1 MDTNVSGVRPNEAGA
16 DCAALLAIQRRAAEQ
31 APFPPLAER
40 LNSLGELAAAIRQ
53 HKAAFAT
60 AISADFGH
68 RAVPETMIAEV
79 VPVLAGIAFAR
90 KHLAGWMRRER
101 RRVGMSFQPG
111 SAWVEYQPLGCV
123 GIVAPWNYPLLLSLS
138 PLTDALAAGNRVILK
153 PSEFTPRFSAMLAD
167 LLGALFDP
175 AQVAVVQGGPE
186 VAQAVCALP
195 LDHLVFTGS
204 TSVGRQVMRAAAEH
218 LVPVTLELGGK
229 SPALVCPDF
238 DLKAAAKT
246 VAIGK
251 FFSAGQTCIAPDYAL
266 VPAGQ
271 EQAFAEAV
279 LAEARRLYPRIAGN
293 ADYTSIVSD
302 RHFTRLSGLVAE
314 AEAGGARVLRL
325 TDAPGERKL
334 APTVVLDAPLAGGL
348 MQDEIFGPVLPVI
361 GYADLDAALAFVNAR
376 PRPLAL
382 YVFSH
387 DRASTDRVLAG
398 AISGGVTV
406 NGTLLHCVQDD
417 LPFGGIGPSGMGAYH
432 GRDGFRRL
440 SHARGVY
447 KPGRFSG
454 FAYLAAPYGRGMAAL
469 VRVLAGK

>member
-1 MDTNVSGVRPNEAGA
+1 MDTNVGDLGVGLAEPV
-16 DCAALLAIQRRAAEQ
+16 ALLAVQRLAAGRD
-31 APFPPLAER
+31 PYPMLAQR
-40 LNSLGELAAAIRQ
+40 LESLAQLAGAVRQHKNALAAAI
-53 HKAAFAT
+53 
-60 AISADFGH
+60 SEDFGY

-101 RRVGMSFQPG
+101 RQVGLSFQPG

-123 GIVAPWNYPLLLSLS
+123 GIVAPWNYPLLLCLS
-138 PLTDALAAGNRVILK
+138 PLVDALAAGNRVILK
-153 PSEFTPRFSAMLAD
+153 PSEFTPRFSAMLAEI
-167 LLGALFDP
+167 LGALFDP

-238 DLKAAAKT
+238 DLAAAAKT

-271 EQAFAEAV
+271 EQAFADAV
-279 LAEARRLYPRIAGN
+279 LAEARRLYPSIGGN
-293 ADYTSIVSD
+293 PDYTSIISD
-302 RHFTRLSGLVAE
+302 RHFSRLSRLVAE
-314 AEAGGARVLRL
+314 AEAAGARVLRL
-325 TDAPGERKL
+325 LDAPGERKL
-334 APTVVLDAPLAGGL
+334 APAVVLGTPVEGGL
-348 MQDEIFGPVLPVI
+348 MRDEIFGPVLPII
-361 GYADLDAALAFVNAR
+361 GYADLDAAIAFVNER

-382 YVFSH
+382 YVFSG
-387 DRASTDRVLAG
+387 DKAVIDTVLSR

-432 GRDGFRRL
+432 GRDGFRRF

-447 KPGRFSG
+447 KPGWFSG
-454 FAYLAAPYGRGMAAL
+454 FAYLTAPYGRGMRYL
-469 VRVLAGK
+469 VRYLAGK